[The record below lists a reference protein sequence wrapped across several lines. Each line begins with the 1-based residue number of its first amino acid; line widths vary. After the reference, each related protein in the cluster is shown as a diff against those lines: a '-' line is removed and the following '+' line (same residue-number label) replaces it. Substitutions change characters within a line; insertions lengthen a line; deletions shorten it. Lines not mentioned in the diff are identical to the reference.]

1 MDAHKNCADIEAE
14 AVQVIAK
21 NDGSTTTDKL
31 PGFHGLHCESASASV
46 TNGHE
51 SKAQSDMQLASAHES
66 AVLVQDGNS
75 MKRLEL
81 GCATHAPA
89 VKSRTILGATKLL
102 QNCALGNTFR
112 LIRVTCVFAN
122 RPAPQVLHDAA
133 DAAPGDGDTV
143 PAGQGMHTAAVVAP
157 VTVE

>member
-1 MDAHKNCADIEAE
+1 MDTEVAAE
-14 AVQVIAK
+14 HVIAK

-51 SKAQSDMQLASAHES
+51 SMVQSDMQLASAHDS
-66 AVLVQDGNS
+66 AALVQEGNT

-81 GCATHAPA
+81 GCATQAPET
-89 VKSRTILGATKLL
+89 KSRTILGATKFS
-102 QNCALGNTFR
+102 QNCLLGNTLR
-112 LIRVTCVFAN
+112 LMRDTRVFAN
-122 RPAPQVLHDAA
+122 RPAPQGLHTAA
-133 DAAPGDGDTV
+133 DVAPADGDTV
-143 PAGQGMHTAAVVAP
+143 PAGQGTQTAAVVAP